1 MNENRLNNDNFK
13 SSNSFYLINH
23 SRMKYIYLL
32 ALYFCS
38 ITTFAQSKL
47 ETAIKSLDTNY
58 AQEKVF
64 LLFDKEDYIAG
75 DNIWFKAYTLNG
87 YKPSLISTNLIVELY
102 DKDKKLIDRK
112 LVPIVN
118 GESDGTLNTKNE
130 NEEGIYFLRA
140 YTTYMTFFSEEFQ
153 HINQV
158 KIYNPNSKLK
168 LVPNP
173 NLKWNAKAF
182 AEGGNFIQNQTTKFA
197 IRLKSDGDLPKKW
210 NGFVFEKNN
219 PANKITTFDN
229 LDENV
234 ATFSLRAEEGK
245 TYQVQLNDDKGN
257 QQIVD
262 LPEAK
267 KDGIL
272 LKVVR
277 NSKDIVI
284 QLKSI
289 NQENPLLNHKLIGTI
304 NNELVLSSQIVK
316 SVESVS
322 INVSKEILDNDK
334 GVLNIAIFDA
344 NDIQIANRLIFINP
358 KELYKKPEISFETTA
373 NPRELNTI
381 KVKYP
386 EEINFSSLIKDQ
398 KNNDDD
404 NLISAMLLTRDF
416 SSKINHPT
424 QYFKNNEFSENL
436 DALLITEK
444 WKRFNWEDLVV
455 GNIVKPTIDNER
467 RYLSYKVK
475 AYNNGRELSNAALS
489 IIYKI
494 QDKEKDFATLE
505 TDYEGNF
512 EMNNLF
518 YYGPMAMNYFLN
530 SENGKQA
537 NNGTLTLS
545 VVPNYKSTNYKAKLP
560 ATSYLLEEIT
570 NKAEVDKQNTYKQNI
585 KIIND
590 KSIRL
595 KEVVVKANKKSK
607 TEKLNEEL
615 SGGMFKS
622 LNETV
627 IDFVNESQPIDGY
640 TNIMDFLA
648 GKVAGLTVSNGVPKI
663 RNSEVSIYWN
673 EMKMTSD
680 NLSSINIRDIAM
692 VKIFKGAG
700 LLGNAIAIYSKRG
713 SDAPIDNTPMVPNN
727 LIQIGGYNQSL
738 PYFSNDDYESLYND
752 VPNDIRSTLYWNVN
766 LYVEPGENTEIEYFN
781 NDKPKDYKL
790 TIIGFDEKGNPVY
803 YEGKIN

>member
-1 MNENRLNNDNFK
+1 M
-13 SSNSFYLINH
+13 
-23 SRMKYIYLL
+23 
-32 ALYFCS
+32 
-38 ITTFAQSKL
+38 
-47 ETAIKSLDTNY
+47 
-58 AQEKVF
+58 
-64 LLFDKEDYIAG
+64 
-75 DNIWFKAYTLNG
+75 
-87 YKPSLISTNLIVELY
+87 
-102 DKDKKLIDRK
+102 
-112 LVPIVN
+112 
-118 GESDGTLNTKNE
+118 
-130 NEEGIYFLRA
+130 
-140 YTTYMTFFSEEFQ
+140 
-153 HINQV
+153 
-158 KIYNPNSKLK
+158 
-168 LVPNP
+168 
-173 NLKWNAKAF
+173 
-182 AEGGNFIQNQTTKFA
+182 
-197 IRLKSDGDLPKKW
+197 
-210 NGFVFEKNN
+210 
-219 PANKITTFDN
+219 
-229 LDENV
+229 
-234 ATFSLRAEEGK
+234 
-245 TYQVQLNDDKGN
+245 
-257 QQIVD
+257 
-262 LPEAK
+262 
-267 KDGIL
+267 
-272 LKVVR
+272 
-277 NSKDIVI
+277 
-284 QLKSI
+284 
-289 NQENPLLNHKLIGTI
+289 
-304 NNELVLSSQIVK
+304 
-316 SVESVS
+316 
-322 INVSKEILDNDK
+322 
-334 GVLNIAIFDA
+334 
-344 NDIQIANRLIFINP
+344 
-358 KELYKKPEISFETTA
+358 
-373 NPRELNTI
+373 
-381 KVKYP
+381 
-386 EEINFSSLIKDQ
+386 
-398 KNNDDD
+398 
-404 NLISAMLLTRDF
+404 
-416 SSKINHPT
+416 
-424 QYFKNNEFSENL
+424 
-436 DALLITEK
+436 
-444 WKRFNWEDLVV
+444 V

-727 LIQIGGYNQSL
+727 LIQIGGYNQSQ
-738 PYFSNDDYESLYND
+738 PYFNLDDYESLYND

-766 LYVEPGENTEIEYFN
+766 LYSVPEENTEIEYFN

-790 TIIGFDEKGNPVY
+790 TIIGFDDKGNPVY